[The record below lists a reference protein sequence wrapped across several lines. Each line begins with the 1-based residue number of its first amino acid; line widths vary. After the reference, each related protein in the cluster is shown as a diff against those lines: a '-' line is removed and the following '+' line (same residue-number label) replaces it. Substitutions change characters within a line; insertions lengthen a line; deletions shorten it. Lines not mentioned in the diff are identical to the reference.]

1 MKKLKAKKIEKIRR
15 KIDVIKVRRNELL
28 KEQMRLEL
36 KLFNPYACYRK
47 MERV

>member
-1 MKKLKAKKIEKIRR
+1 MKKLKTKRIKKIRR

-36 KLFNPYACYRK
+36 KLFNPYVCAIK
-47 MERV
+47 NGE